1 MVYPLPGYPIYESMI
16 RFAGG
21 IPVPLRLREEHG
33 FSFDVRELRKSV
45 TDRTRMIIVN
55 SPQNPTGGIIPKSD
69 LHEISELALHHDLW
83 VLSDEIYRR
92 ITYETPAESVS
103 QFPGMKERTIILDG
117 HSKTYAMTG
126 WRVGYGVMPR
136 ALAMHVTR
144 LMTNSNSCTA
154 TFTQH
159 AAMVAMTG
167 PQESVTR
174 MVADFRRRRDLIV
187 DGLNGIEGFSCRKP
201 MGAFYA
207 YPNVTNACRTL
218 GLKDSRM
225 LQQYLL
231 QEAGVAVLGQQCFGT
246 RLPEDNQEYIRF
258 SYVSSDE
265 DIREALRRVKNSL
278 SDSAHVSSFLA
289 RQPQAVA

>member
-1 MVYPLPGYPIYESMI
+1 
-16 RFAGG
+16 
-21 IPVPLRLREEHG
+21 
-33 FSFDVRELRKSV
+33 
-45 TDRTRMIIVN
+45 
-55 SPQNPTGGIIPKSD
+55 
-69 LHEISELALHHDLW
+69 
-83 VLSDEIYRR
+83 
-92 ITYETPAESVS
+92 
-103 QFPGMKERTIILDG
+103 
-117 HSKTYAMTG
+117 
-126 WRVGYGVMPR
+126 
-136 ALAMHVTR
+136 
-144 LMTNSNSCTA
+144 
-154 TFTQH
+154 
-159 AAMVAMTG
+159 
-167 PQESVTR
+167 
-174 MVADFRRRRDLIV
+174 
-187 DGLNGIEGFSCRKP
+187 